1 MTHGVFEQ
9 TVPIIHEKERPVV
22 QRRERGLKKKDKQ
35 SMPEQGRKNLK
46 RERGASMTEAT
57 TPVIASLAA
66 IRSYLFQFQGWT
78 TEERVSYNLHV
89 QNM

>member
-1 MTHGVFEQ
+1 
-9 TVPIIHEKERPVV
+9 
-22 QRRERGLKKKDKQ
+22 
-35 SMPEQGRKNLK
+35 MPEQGRKNLK